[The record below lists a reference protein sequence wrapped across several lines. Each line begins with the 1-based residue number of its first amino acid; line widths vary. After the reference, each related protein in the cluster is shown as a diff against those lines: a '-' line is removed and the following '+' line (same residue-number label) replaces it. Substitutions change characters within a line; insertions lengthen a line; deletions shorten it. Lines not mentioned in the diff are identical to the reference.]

1 VVRSIASTS
10 PASFTLHAGPRAID
24 HIRRRG
30 LSPADVRCVPAAAGG
45 PKGLG
50 LLPLDARLFG
60 RDGWLHAAPDLT
72 LVGASIGAWRLF
84 CAAQR
89 DADAAMARLREG
101 YLSQRFTRKPTP
113 RQVSDQSRLLAR
125 TLLVEG
131 RLPPLRD
138 GVSLAVIT
146 ARARGALSG
155 RHGPAAF
162 MHSAARNLAGR
173 RHLAANMAR
182 VVFSSD
188 SDSDSGPRHDGG
200 RDDLQRAA
208 RAFPPACDAFG
219 CTRVALTDANAED
232 ALLASGSIPL
242 IFTPVRDPAGAPPG
256 DYWDGGLID
265 YHLLLPYQQFD
276 GLVLYPHFVPFITPG
291 WLDKYLPWRRHA
303 RAHRWLDNLVLISP
317 SPALLARLPN
327 GKLPDRNDFT
337 RYGER
342 QDERER
348 DWRRAVAECERLADE
363 VMAWLERPDPARLQ
377 PI

>member
-1 VVRSIASTS
+1 M
-10 PASFTLHAGPRAID
+10 PAAADARSFTVHAGPRAAAW
-24 HIRRRG
+24 IRKRG
-30 LSPADVRCVPAAAGG
+30 LAPADIRCVPAAAGG

-50 LLPLDARLFG
+50 LLPLDLRLFG
-60 RDGWLHAAPDLT
+60 RGGWLHEATNLH

-89 DADAAMARLREG
+89 DADAALTRLREG
-101 YLSQRFTRKPTP
+101 YLSQRFPRKPTP

-125 TLLVEG
+125 ALLDDG

-138 GVSLAVIT
+138 GVSLSVIT
-146 ARARGALSG
+146 ARARGALARG
-155 RHGPAAF
+155 HGAAAF

-173 RHLAANMAR
+173 RHLAAHMER
-182 VVFSSD
+182 VVFA
-188 SDSDSGPRHDGG
+188 SG
-200 RDDLQRAA
+200 AS
-208 RAFPPACDAFG
+208 AFPPVCDAFG
-219 CTRVALTDANAED
+219 CTRVPLTDANAED

-242 IFTPVRDPAGAPPG
+242 IFTPVRDPSGAPPG
-256 DYWDGGLID
+256 AYWDGGLID

-303 RAHRWLDNLVLISP
+303 RAHHWLDNLLLIAP
-317 SPALLARLPN
+317 SPAFLARLPN

-337 RYGER
+337 RYGEQ
-342 QDERER
+342 QDARER

-363 VMAWLERPDPARLQ
+363 VMAWLARPDAGLLRAL
-377 PI
+377 